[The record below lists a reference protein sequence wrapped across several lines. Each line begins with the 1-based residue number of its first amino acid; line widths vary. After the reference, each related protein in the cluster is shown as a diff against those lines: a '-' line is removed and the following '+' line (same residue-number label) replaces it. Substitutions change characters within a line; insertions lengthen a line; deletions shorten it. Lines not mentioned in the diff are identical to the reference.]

1 MFLGGKGWEYF
12 RKFCWEGLYQV
23 KDCDDKHMLPSQ
35 QAVRSIRQFYV
46 LNGYRIRLFAAGIV
60 LFVPDCR
67 RGHDVPLCGEVIL
80 LEVDAHLDP
89 VCASALVDVP
99 QIDLVWVNVFQPM
112 KGENIL
118 LLNLRPWIYW
128 PVCAKHWKGLL
139 YLPILQTQGNLL
151 GLGEHILKGQVYIGI
166 FLSADHT
173 AIRQIYHVTVVCPR
187 SEFHEALLLVEGEE
201 LNVDFARR
209 LVDGG
214 RVPQHLAGVVQ
225 DGLGHDCHLV
235 VAVSTEKN
243 NLDYTFL
250 LQ

>member
-12 RKFCWEGLYQV
+12 REFCWEGLNQV

-35 QAVRSIRQFYV
+35 RAVRSIRQFHV

-118 LLNLRPWIYW
+118 LLNFLNPCKLYHYFWI
-128 PVCAKHWKGLL
+128 LNL
-139 YLPILQTQGNLL
+139 YVNIKKNLEL
-151 GLGEHILKGQVYIGI
+151 IK
-166 FLSADHT
+166 
-173 AIRQIYHVTVVCPR
+173 VV
-187 SEFHEALLLVEGEE
+187 S
-201 LNVDFARR
+201 
-209 LVDGG
+209 
-214 RVPQHLAGVVQ
+214 
-225 DGLGHDCHLV
+225 
-235 VAVSTEKN
+235 
-243 NLDYTFL
+243 
-250 LQ
+250 